1 MIETQMER
9 DALLRTDAM
18 HMSQVFEAQKAAF
31 STEPYPTPD
40 TRLDRLV
47 RLRKMVEQ
55 GSEAIVAAVS
65 RDFGHRSPDE
75 SRIAEIAGTI
85 AAIDYAIARVRRWMR
100 PSGRHATIWFL
111 PASNQVIAQPLG
123 VVGIMAPWN
132 YPVNLA
138 LVPLVSAL
146 AAGNRVMIKMSELSP
161 ATGQAVANLAKQF
174 FDISELAILGGDAK
188 EAAHFSSLP
197 FAHLLFT
204 GSSRVGL
211 MVMSAAAQNLTPVTL
226 ELGGKCPAIVDG
238 DFDLDEAAK
247 RILWGKT
254 FNAAQTCV
262 APDYVMVPKGTTVAF
277 VEAMTRHYRV
287 NYPEGA
293 SSDQYTSIIDERGYT
308 RLMGMVDAAKREGAE
323 VRTCEPITAEHNLRR
338 KLPLTF
344 VLNPSRSSALMQE
357 EIFGPVLPV
366 IEHDGLDD
374 ALRHVN
380 QGEHPLALYYFGHSS
395 KQRESVLQKSLSGG
409 VAFNDVML
417 QFLQVDMAFGGV
429 GASGFG
435 RYHGKEGFET
445 FSHLKSVFTQRGMG
459 SFTGLKLLYPPY
471 GRLGRLVTSLM
482 GG

>member
-1 MIETQMER
+1 MIQNRTER
-9 DALLRTDAM
+9 DALHRVETK
-18 HMSQVFEAQKAAF
+18 HMSQVFEAQQAAF
-31 STEPYPTPD
+31 STERYPTFD
-40 TRLDRLV
+40 ARIDRLV
-47 RLRKMVEQ
+47 RLRTMLEQ
-55 GSEAIVAAVS
+55 GSEAIVSAVS
-65 RDFGHRSPDE
+65 QDFGHRSPDE

-111 PASNQVIAQPLG
+111 PAGNQVIAQPVG
-123 VVGIMAPWN
+123 VVGIIAPWN

-138 LVPLVSAL
+138 FVPLVSAL

-161 ATGQAVANLAKQF
+161 ATSEMLADLAGQF
-174 FDISELAILGGDAK
+174 FNTSELAIVGGDAE
-188 EAAHFSSLP
+188 EAAYFSSLP
-197 FAHLLFT
+197 FGHLLFT
-204 GSSRVGL
+204 GSSRVGR

-226 ELGGKCPAIVDG
+226 ELGGKCPAIVDS
-238 DFDLDEAAK
+238 DYDLDEAAK

-262 APDYVMVPKGTTVAF
+262 APDYVIVPKGKSVAF

-287 NYPEGA
+287 SYPEGA
-293 SSDQYTSIIDERGYT
+293 LSSQYTSIIDERGYA
-308 RLMGMVDAAKREGAE
+308 RLMGLVDTAKRHGAE
-323 VRTCEPITAEHNLRR
+323 IRTCEPITAAHHQLR
-338 KLPLTF
+338 KFPLTF
-344 VLNPSRSSALMQE
+344 VLNPSKDSALMQH

-366 IEHDGLDD
+366 LEHDGLDD
-374 ALRHVN
+374 ALLHVN

-395 KQRESVLQKSLSGG
+395 KKRSSVLKQSLSGG

-435 RYHGKEGFET
+435 RYHGREGFET
-445 FSHLKSVFTQRGMG
+445 FSHLKSVFTQRGVG

-471 GRLGRLVTSLM
+471 GRLGRLVTTLM